1 MKIDHLQIELKNL
14 QIKSDNEIE
23 KISEQFR
30 EFRRNNNIDE
40 YFFKHLND

>member
-1 MKIDHLQIELKNL
+1 MTNL
-14 QIKSDNEIE
+14 QIKSDSEIE
-23 KISEQFR
+23 KLTEQFK